1 MAEEGER
8 EGEEG
13 LEAMSLSVFQPHV
26 PITRG
31 QDTRVRLLSRS
42 VCMDFRPSG
51 SRVTSKSS

>member
-31 QDTRVRLLSRS
+31 QDTKGQPLVQ
-42 VCMDFRPSG
+42 VCLHG
-51 SRVTSKSS
+51 L